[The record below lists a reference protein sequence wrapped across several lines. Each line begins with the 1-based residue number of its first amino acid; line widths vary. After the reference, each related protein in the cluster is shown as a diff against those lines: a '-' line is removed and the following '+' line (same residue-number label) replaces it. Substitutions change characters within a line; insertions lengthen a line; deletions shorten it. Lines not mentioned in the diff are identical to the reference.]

1 MIRKTSQISTLLILT
16 LLFLMSAILPAQER
30 LAVLDTVLP
39 EGINQQVVIPITEKI
54 MEEFV
59 QSKLF
64 IVVDRSF
71 IEKTLSE
78 MEFSL
83 SDLVSSEEKLSEFGG
98 FLKATYIVVSTVQR
112 LDTRYFISAKMIEV
126 KTGVIIAQ
134 ASADKDGSTA
144 VLIEMAGAVGEK
156 LVLSAM
162 GKPTPQGGGT
172 APQTTPEKEQS
183 IAQPSEPAVKKG
195 FASFGILAGLGLAK
209 IEVDDVS
216 GSYDYFSLYYLELYD
231 AEVVSSFSFGV
242 DVRYPVYQY
251 FYAGLIGR
259 YSEYSYYGYNYSLA
273 MDYEAFASFT
283 EIAGLIGVWYPLGVF
298 QPYAGFG
305 LAYIAGYGEYLD
317 DYGDVLDSCDWSG
330 LPFGFEV
337 GIDYQFSGKFFAG
350 VRYSRFSGYI
360 TSDSGYYD
368 SDYTGSGLM
377 VRFGMVF

>member
-1 MIRKTSQISTLLILT
+1 MILKASRISTLLILM
-16 LLFLMSAILPAQER
+16 LLFSMAAVLPAQER

-134 ASADKDGSTA
+134 ASADKDGTTA

-162 GKPTPQGGGT
+162 GKPAPQGSDT
-172 APQTTPEKEQS
+172 ATKAAPAKEQP
-183 IAQPSEPAVKKG
+183 AARPSEPVGQQG
-195 FASFGILAGLGLAK
+195 FSSVGILAGLGLVK
-209 IEVDDVS
+209 IEVDDGVD
-216 GSYDYFSLYYLELYD
+216 SYDFFSLYYLDLQD
-231 AEVVSSFSFGV
+231 AEVVTSIGFYL
-242 DVRYPVYQY
+242 DTKYLLYRY
-251 FYAGLIGR
+251 FYVGFAVG
-259 YSEYSYYGYNYSLA
+259 YTEYAYEGTYYVDIFSY
-273 MDYEAFASFT
+273 DYEAFASFT
-283 EIAGLIGVWYPLGVF
+283 EVATLIGVTYPYERYQV
-298 QPYAGFG
+298 YAGLG
-305 LAYIAGYGEYLD
+305 LAYIAGYGEYYGDLLD
-317 DYGDVLDSCDWSG
+317 DCDWSG
-330 LPFGFEV
+330 LPFGFEI
-337 GIDYQFSGKFFAG
+337 GIDYRFSGMFFAG
-350 VRYSRFSGYI
+350 IRYSRFSGYI
-360 TSDSGYYD
+360 TSDSGIYD
-368 SDYTGSGLM
+368 SDYTSSGLM
-377 VRFGMVF
+377 VRFGIVF